1 MKKKKLLH
9 KLQDYFDLDERRKLA
24 HKDDLVDI
32 LKKLKGKERK
42 ISLDLER
49 ENDPERKKALKKE
62 LDIIYAQRK
71 KGIKLL
77 KASGK
82 D

>member
-1 MKKKKLLH
+1 MTKKKLLH
-9 KLQDYFDLDERRKLA
+9 KLQDFFDLDERREKA
-24 HKDDLVDI
+24 HKGDLVEI

-42 ISLDLER
+42 ISHVFKK
-49 ENDPERKKALKKE
+49 ENDLERKKALKKE

-77 KASGK
+77 KEL
-82 D
+82 